1 MKKIISID
9 GGKGGT
15 GKSMVSS
22 AMLDTALQ
30 AGKNVFFVEADTSN
44 PDVGKAYAEVPGAAV
59 CLDTREGFLELAS
72 LIHKTEADV
81 FIINNP
87 ARSGSWSVHG
97 GLVINNLERMGA
109 EMMVLWVA
117 NRQKD
122 SVELLTDFFTAFPTL
137 PVWFVMNNYWGSADK
152 FEIWHGSKLKGKI
165 QAARGGEISFPDM
178 ADRVSHAMRNARLRW
193 DQIESLEFGE
203 LIEAER
209 VRNEFHRALAR
220 FFE

>member
-1 MKKIISID
+1 MKKILSID

-22 AMLDTALQ
+22 AMIDTALQ

-44 PDVGKAYAEVPGAAV
+44 PDVGKSYADIPGAAV
-59 CLDTREGFLELAS
+59 CLDEREGFLELAS

-87 ARSGSWSVHG
+87 ARSGAWSVHG
-97 GLVINNLERMGA
+97 GLIVNNLGRIGA
-109 EMMVLWVA
+109 ELQVLWVA
-117 NRQKD
+117 NQQKD
-122 SVELLTDFFTAFPTL
+122 SVGLLTDFFTAFPGL
-137 PVWFVMNNYWGSADK
+137 PIWFVQNTYWGDPSK
-152 FEIWHGSKLKGKI
+152 FEIWHGSKLRGKI
-165 QAARGGEISFPDM
+165 QDAGGGELVFPDM
-178 ADRVSHAMRNARLRW
+178 ANRVSHAMRNARMRW
-193 DQIESLEFGE
+193 DQIENLEFGE

-209 VRNEFHRALAR
+209 VRHEFHSVLAR

>member
-15 GKSMVSS
+15 GKSIVSS
-22 AMLDTALQ
+22 AVIDTTLQ
-30 AGKNVFFVEADTSN
+30 KGVNVFFVEADTSN

-72 LIHKTEADV
+72 LIHKTEAEV
-81 FIINNP
+81 FVINNP
-87 ARSGSWSVHG
+87 ARSGGWSTHG
-97 GLVINNLERMGA
+97 GLIVNNLGRIGA
-109 EMMVLWVA
+109 EMSVLWVA

-122 SVELLTDFFTAFPTL
+122 SVELLTDFYTAFPGL
-137 PVWFVMNNYWGSADK
+137 QIWFVQNTYWGSTDK

-165 QAARGGEISFPDM
+165 QAAGGGEISFPDM

-193 DQIESLEFGE
+193 DQIEELEFGE

-209 VRNEFHRALAR
+209 VRHEFHGVLAR
-220 FFE
+220 FF